1 MVMEQELPDLAP
13 GRRYGGRDAIE
24 RRAERRRRLLDVGL
38 DRFAGFGRTAVSVG
52 ELCRSAGVATSHFYE
67 LFDNRDDLL
76 IAVFREGVDG
86 AQAAVDEGMA
96 ATADAD
102 PATRMR
108 AALAGYL
115 GFMLG
120 DPRRALINSVESVG
134 VSVELEQERRAVV
147 ARYAQRYL
155 DEAADALGL
164 DRTRVRRRYR
174 YSALALMGGVDQA
187 VLQWLD
193 AARRPSVATLVDQVA
208 LTFVATGRA
217 ITEAELA
224 PGG

>member
-1 MVMEQELPDLAP
+1 MTIDHLPDAP

-24 RRAERRRRLLDVGL
+24 RREERRRRLLDVGL
-38 DRFAGFGRTAVSVG
+38 DRFATFGRNAVSVG

-76 IAVFREGVDG
+76 VAVFREGVEG
-86 AQAAVDEGMA
+86 AAEAV
-96 ATADAD
+96 ATGLALTVGGD
-102 PATRMR
+102 PADRMR

-120 DPRRALINSVESVG
+120 DPRRARINSVESVG

-147 ARYAQRYL
+147 AAYAQQYL
-155 DEAADALGL
+155 DEAAAGLGL
-164 DRTRVRRRYR
+164 DRTRLRRRYKF
-174 YSALALMGGVDQA
+174 AAIALMGGVDQA

-193 AARRPSVATLVDQVA
+193 APRRPSVSSLVDQ
-208 LTFVATGRA
+208 LLITFVATGRA

-224 PGG
+224 PG